1 MNMVVFH
8 CAILSVTMLV
18 ATKASWL
25 CVSADQAHVLLLCI
39 TIVWNA
45 HFAILQFKA
54 VYTYTLLAKFV
65 AGFAAFTVLVCEQ
78 NSMCQLHHIQ
88 NLIVVQLLEA

>member
-1 MNMVVFH
+1 MIMVVFH

-25 CVSADQAHVLLLCI
+25 CVSANLAHCVLLLCI

-45 HFAILQFKA
+45 HIAILQFK
-54 VYTYTLLAKFV
+54 VVHTYTLLAKFV

-78 NSMCQLHHIQ
+78 NSMCQLHYIQ
-88 NLIVVQLLEA
+88 RLIVV